1 MRIVHTSRA
10 LTALAATLVLGACAG
25 GNVGDILGGP
35 AGRAPNQ
42 IQGIVRAVD
51 TRNGECRVELDN
63 TRASSSYLANGGGGY
78 GNGGRATIFCDSQT
92 RVVFQGQTFRPES
105 LESGDEVIAQVS
117 DVRGR
122 LVADRIDVTYDV
134 SGNDRTGNAPYG
146 GNDRYGTGTTPYPSD
161 DRYDRYGRVAN
172 EDVRGTVRRV
182 DRNDRS
188 VTLERVQYLDRTF
201 ERGASDQLTLYYDTD
216 TRVTFRGQSYR
227 PENLEVGDVVA
238 ASIDQVRGALV
249 ANSIEVLAD
258 ASETAAY
265 PR

>member
-1 MRIVHTSRA
+1 MRIAHTRRA
-10 LTALAATLVLGACAG
+10 LTALAATLLLGACAG

-51 TRNGECRVELDN
+51 VRNGECRVELDN
-63 TRASSSYLANGGGGY
+63 TRGSSSYLANGGAGY

-105 LESGDEVIAQVS
+105 LENGDEVIAQVS

-134 SGNDRTGNAPYG
+134 SGNDRYGNDR
-146 GNDRYGTGTTPYPSD
+146 GNDRYGTGTTPAPSD
-161 DRYDRYGRVAN
+161 DRYDRYGRVGN
-172 EDVRGTVRRV
+172 EDARGTVRRV
-182 DRNDRS
+182 DRNERS
-188 VTLERVQYLDRTF
+188 VTLERVQYFDRTF
-201 ERGASDQLTLYYDTD
+201 DRGGSDQITLYYDTD

-227 PENLEVGDVVA
+227 PESLEPGDIVA
-238 ASIDQVRGALV
+238 VSIDQVRGALV